1 MIVPGKF
8 LYKDEL
14 VICNNVNLV
23 RRFDGRE
30 YLSVHYPDNPAQF
43 LVARDELT
51 PVVE

>member
-8 LYKDEL
+8 LYQGEL
-14 VICNNVNLV
+14 VLCRDTLLV

-51 PVVE
+51 PVEE

>member
-30 YLSVHYPDNPAQF
+30 YLSVHYPDNLAQF